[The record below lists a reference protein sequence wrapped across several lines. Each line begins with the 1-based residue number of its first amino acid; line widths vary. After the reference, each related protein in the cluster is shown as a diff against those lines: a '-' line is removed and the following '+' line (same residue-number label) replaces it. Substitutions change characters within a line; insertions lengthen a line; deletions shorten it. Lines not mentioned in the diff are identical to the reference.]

1 MQNIKRI
8 SWGGT
13 QPGCRQKAGLLAAFL
28 TRKKIEGFV
37 SFVKNTI
44 S

>member
-13 QPGCRQKAGLLAAFL
+13 QPGCRRKAGLLAAFL
-28 TRKKIEGFV
+28 ARKKSFEGFV
-37 SFVKNTI
+37 SFV
-44 S
+44 